1 MNIAVLGYGLE
12 GKSIENY
19 FKKKGDK
26 VDIFA
31 EFPLKKKLDAK
42 KYDYIFRSP
51 SIPVHKLPKDILAKI
66 NSSTQY
72 FFSFCPVPIIGVT
85 GTKGKGTTCTM
96 ITKLLE
102 ALGKKPHLVGNIGE
116 PALDHLDEL
125 PKNSKDDIVIFELS
139 SFQLWDLKKSPAV
152 SVVLRIEPD
161 HLNVHKDFDDYV
173 SAKANI
179 VRHQSPFEST
189 IYFKNNADTVK
200 IADQS
205 PAEKFAY
212 PISRKS
218 EILKDLLNALPLVGE
233 HNKENLEAALLAV
246 YAYFKPVTKKVT
258 FNEFLKE
265 NQKALKSAIKTI
277 TPLPHHIE
285 LIRELNNVKYYDDSF
300 CTVFPALDVALK
312 SFSKTPIVLIAGG
325 SSKGTDLAPAK
336 NAIFKNKN
344 LVKAVLIGETAEAFA
359 KGEDSNKYILAGTDF
374 RKAIETAR
382 NLAEATGKKSVVLL
396 SPCAAS
402 FDMFKSYKDRG
413 DQFKKIVKSLK

>member
-1 MNIAVLGYGLE
+1 MNIAILGYGLE

-19 FKKKGDK
+19 FKNKGDK
-26 VDIFA
+26 VDVFA
-31 EFPLKKKLDAK
+31 KFPLKKKLDSK

-51 SIPVHKLPKDILAKI
+51 SIPVHKLPKDILAKT
-66 NSSTQY
+66 NSGTQY

-125 PKNSKDDIVIFELS
+125 PKNSKDDIVVFELS

-152 SVVLRIEPD
+152 SIVLRIEPD

-200 IADQS
+200 IANQS

-218 EILKDLLNALPLVGE
+218 KVLKDLLETLPLVGE

-246 YAYFKPVTKKVT
+246 YTYFKPATHKLT
-258 FNEFLKE
+258 FNDFLKE
-265 NQKALKSAIKTI
+265 NEKALKSAIKTI

-285 LIRELNNVKYYDDSF
+285 LVRELNNVKYYDDSF

-312 SFSKTPIVLIAGG
+312 SFPKTPIVLIAGG
-325 SSKGTDLAPAK
+325 SSKGTDLTPAK

-344 LVKAVLIGETAEAFA
+344 LIKAVLIGETAEEFA
-359 KGEDSNKYILAGTDF
+359 KGENPDKYVLSGTDF
-374 RKAIETAR
+374 KKAIKTAKEI
-382 NLAEATGKKSVVLL
+382 AESTSKKSVVLL

>member
-1 MNIAVLGYGLE
+1 MNIAILGYGLE
-12 GKSIENY
+12 GKSIEKY
-19 FKKKGDK
+19 FQKKGDS

-31 EFPLKKKLDAK
+31 DFPLKKPLDPK
-42 KYDYIFRSP
+42 KYDFVFRSP
-51 SIPVHKLPKDILAKI
+51 SIPIHKLPKNVLAKI
-66 NSSTQY
+66 NSSTNY
-72 FFSFCPVPIIGVT
+72 FFAFCPIPIIGVT

-125 PKNSKDDIVIFELS
+125 PKNSLDDIVVFELS
-139 SFQLWDLKKSPAV
+139 SFQLWDLKKSPNV

-179 VRHQSPFEST
+179 VRHQTPFEST
-189 IYFKNNADTVK
+189 IYFKNNQDSVK

-212 PISRKS
+212 PVSRKS
-218 EILKDLLNALPLVGE
+218 AILKDLLSTLPLVGK
-233 HNKENLEAALLAV
+233 HNQENLEAALLAV
-246 YAYFKPVTKKVT
+246 YAYFKPVTQKIS
-258 FNEFLKE
+258 FNDFLKE
-265 NQKALKSAIKTI
+265 HQVALKSAIKTI

-285 LIRELNNVKYYDDSF
+285 LVRELNHVKYYDDSF

-312 SFSKTPIVLIAGG
+312 SFGNTPVVLIAGG
-325 SSKGTDLAPAK
+325 SSKGTDLTPSK
-336 NAIFKNKN
+336 NAIFKNKH
-344 LVKAVLIGETAEAFA
+344 LKKAILIGETAPEFA
-359 KGEDSNKYILAGTDF
+359 KGEDPEKYILAGTDF
-374 RKAIETAR
+374 KKAIKTAR
-382 NLAEATGKKSVVLL
+382 EIAESIGKDAVVLL
-396 SPCAAS
+396 SPAAAS

>member
-31 EFPLKKKLDAK
+31 EFPLKKRLDPK

-51 SIPVHKLPKDILAKI
+51 SIPVHKLPKAILPKV
-66 NSSTQY
+66 NSSTGY

-125 PKNSKDDIVIFELS
+125 PKNSTDDIVVFELS

-200 IADQS
+200 IANQS

-218 EILKDLLNALPLVGE
+218 AILKELLDALPLVGE

-246 YAYFKPVTKKVT
+246 YTYFKPVTHKLS
-258 FNEFLKE
+258 FNDFLKE
-265 NQKALKSAIKTI
+265 NREALKSAIKTI

-285 LIRELNNVKYYDDSF
+285 LVRELNNVKYYDDSF

-312 SFSKTPIVLIAGG
+312 SFGKTPLVLIAGG
-325 SSKGTDLAPAK
+325 SSKGTDLTPAK
-336 NAIFKNKN
+336 KAIFKNKN
-344 LVKAVLIGETAEAFA
+344 LVKAVLIGETAEEFA
-359 KGEDSNKYILAGTDF
+359 KGEDPEKYVLAGTDF
-374 RKAIETAR
+374 KKAIESAR
-382 NLAEATGKKSVVLL
+382 KIAESTGKKSVVLL

-413 DQFKKIVKSLK
+413 NKFKKIVKSLK